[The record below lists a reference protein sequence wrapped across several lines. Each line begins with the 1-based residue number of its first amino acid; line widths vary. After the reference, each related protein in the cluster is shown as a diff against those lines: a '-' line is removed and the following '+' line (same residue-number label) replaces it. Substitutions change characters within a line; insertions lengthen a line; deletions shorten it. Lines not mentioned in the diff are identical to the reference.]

1 MIRFVTRTVG
11 VIDDSQYLAALQ
23 AENEKLR
30 DTVAREYKDKLKYK
44 RKYFGLKRDY
54 MALLMDCKAIAKRVG
69 EINA

>member
-11 VIDDSQYLAALQ
+11 VIDDSQYLADLR

-30 DTVAREYKDKLKYK
+30 DTLAREYKDKLKYK

-54 MALLMDCKAIAKRVG
+54 MALLTDCKAIAKRVG
-69 EINA
+69 ENNA